1 MNRPRGRSRLIDWTL
16 TLALLAALTAIVL
29 RLDAIEARQSA
40 GRPVIID
47 GDSLKLAGAGIRLR
61 GIDAPEIGQSCA
73 GKDGAFDCGREARSQ
88 LRKLIG
94 TSQISCEGWE
104 YDKYQR
110 LLAECKAGL
119 KSLNEEMV
127 RAGWAL
133 AYGGYAAEEAAARK
147 AKSGLWA
154 GSFDRPQDWRKM
166 KGAAAEAEHDFWRA
180 AWHGARRMAGF
191 E

>member
-1 MNRPRGRSRLIDWTL
+1 MSARRGRSRLTDWTL
-16 TLALLAALTAIVL
+16 TLAFFAALTAVIL
-29 RLDAIEARQSA
+29 RLDAVESRQSA
-40 GRPVIID
+40 GRPLVID
-47 GDSLKLAGAGIRLR
+47 GDSLTLSGVRIRLK

-88 LRKLIG
+88 LRRFVG
-94 TSQISCEGWE
+94 ASQISCEGWQ

-127 RAGWAL
+127 RAGWAV
-133 AYGGYAAEEAAARK
+133 AYGGFAGQEAAAQK

-154 GSFDRPQDWRKM
+154 GTFDRPQDWRAM

-180 AWHGARRMAGF
+180 AWHGARRVAGF